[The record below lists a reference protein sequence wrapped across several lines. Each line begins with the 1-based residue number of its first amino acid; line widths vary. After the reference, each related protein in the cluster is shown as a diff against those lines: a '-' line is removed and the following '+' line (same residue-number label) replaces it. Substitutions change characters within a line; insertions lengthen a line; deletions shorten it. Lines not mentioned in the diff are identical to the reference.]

1 MRKTLSYGLLTLFL
15 LLSGAA
21 EALAQNH
28 VERAMNRARRQR
40 EAMASR
46 EIFNDRG
53 AAKGGY
59 LTYRVENGDTVFFD
73 TIDPVWIF
81 ARGKRTRDKDWRKY
95 YRLVYN
101 FAKVYPFAIA
111 AAEVDRLADSIIT
124 ANHLTRGQRD
134 RFVGDVQKQL
144 FKDFEKTAK
153 NMTIS
158 QGGLMLK
165 LIDRESDKTGYE
177 IIKDYKSGIAAGFWQ
192 GIAKMFDN
200 SLKSEYD
207 PEGEDKDIEDL
218 VNKWKEGTFPSL
230 YYSIFFEA
238 PPEVPIPEHY
248 FQGDLGVD
256 VKVKPKKKKK

>member
-1 MRKTLSYGLLTLFL
+1 MKRKMAYLLIL
-15 LLSGAA
+15 LLITAVEGM
-21 EALAQNH
+21 AQNH
-28 VERAMNRARRQR
+28 IQRAMQRARQQR

-53 AAKGGY
+53 SGKGGF
-59 LTYRVENGDTVFFD
+59 LTYRVENGDTVYFD
-73 TIDPVWIF
+73 TIDPVWVF
-81 ARGKRTRDKDWRKY
+81 AHKKKSNKDWRKY

-111 AAEVDRLADSIIT
+111 AAEVDRVADSTIS
-124 ANHLTRGQRD
+124 ANKMTRVQKD
-134 RFVGDVQKQL
+134 KFVGAVQKQL

-158 QGGLMLK
+158 QGALMLK
-165 LIDRESDKTGYE
+165 LIDRESDKTGYA

-192 GIAKMFDN
+192 GIARMFDN

-207 PEGEDKDIEDL
+207 PEGQDKDIEDL
-218 VNKWKEGTFPSL
+218 VQKWQNGTFNAL
-230 YYSIFFEA
+230 YYSIFYEK

-248 FQGDLGVD
+248 FQGDLGVE
-256 VKVKPKKKKK
+256 VKIKAKKKKK

>member
-1 MRKTLSYGLLTLFL
+1 MKCRLTYLLTLFL
-15 LLSGAA
+15 LLLTAA
-21 EALAQNH
+21 EGVAQNH
-28 VERAMNRARRQR
+28 IERAMAKARRQR

-53 AAKGGY
+53 TSRGGY
-59 LTYRVENGDTVFFD
+59 LTYKVEDGDTVYFD

-81 ARGKRTRDKDWRKY
+81 ARGKKNNKDWRKY

-101 FAKVYPFAIA
+101 FAKVYPFALA
-111 AAEVDRLADSIIT
+111 AAQVEHLADSTIA
-124 ANHLTRGQRD
+124 ANKMNRGQKD
-134 RFVGDVQKQL
+134 KFVGAVQKQL

-158 QGGLMLK
+158 QGALMLK
-165 LIDRESDKTGYE
+165 LIDRESDKTGYD

-207 PEGEDKDIEDL
+207 AEGQDQDIEDL
-218 VNKWKEGTFPSL
+218 VKKWEAGTFRAL
-230 YYSIFFEA
+230 YWSIFYEE
-238 PPEVPIPEHY
+238 PPEVPIPDHY
-248 FQGDLGVD
+248 FQGDLGVE
-256 VKVKPKKKKK
+256 VKVKSKKKAR